1 MTDSSHLKH
10 GRDVIAQ
17 EAEAVH
23 ALADRLD
30 ENFGRA
36 VELIIGCQ
44 GRIILTGIGKSGHV
58 ARKLAATFTSTGAP
72 AFFLH
77 PAEGAHGDLGLLQK
91 GDLLIALSKS
101 GSTVELEMIFPSVN
115 RLGLKSILLTG
126 RMGSALSEKVD
137 VTLDCAVAA
146 EACPH
151 NLAPTTSATAAMVMG
166 HALAIAALK
175 ARNFSSEQFAD
186 LHPAGALGQRLQL
199 RVRDRMHS
207 GESLPVVGPEKL
219 VRDTIFEITGKRFGC
234 ALVCDSHRRLLG
246 IFTDGDLRR
255 LTMREDDFLNLPTES
270 GMTAAPRHIGP
281 DALLDEALSLMEKHA
296 ITVLPVVE
304 AKVVCGILHMHDI
317 LSPERPVRSV
327 DSISA
332 RQGGQRGSGGPG
344 E

>member
-1 MTDSSHLKH
+1 MSDSSHLTH
-10 GRDVIAQ
+10 GREVILQ
-17 EAEAVH
+17 EAEAVR
-23 ALADRLD
+23 ALAERLD
-30 ENFGRA
+30 KNFDRA
-36 VELIIGCQ
+36 VDLIIGCQ

-101 GSTVELEMIFPSVN
+101 GSTVELEMIFPAVI

-126 RMGSALSEKVD
+126 QAKSALADKVD

-166 HALAIAALK
+166 HALAIAALR

-199 RVRDRMHS
+199 RVRDRMHT
-207 GESLPVVGPEKL
+207 GESLPIVEPKK
-219 VRDTIFEITGKRFGC
+219 TG
-234 ALVCDSHRRLLG
+234 A
-246 IFTDGDLRR
+246 
-255 LTMREDDFLNLPTES
+255 
-270 GMTAAPRHIGP
+270 
-281 DALLDEALSLMEKHA
+281 
-296 ITVLPVVE
+296 
-304 AKVVCGILHMHDI
+304 
-317 LSPERPVRSV
+317 
-327 DSISA
+327 
-332 RQGGQRGSGGPG
+332 
-344 E
+344 

>member
-1 MTDSSHLKH
+1 MSDSPHLKH
-10 GRDVIAQ
+10 GRDVILQ
-17 EAEAVH
+17 EAEAVR
-23 ALADRLD
+23 ALAERLD
-30 ENFGRA
+30 NNFDRA
-36 VELIIGCQ
+36 VDLIIGCT

-101 GSTVELEMIFPSVN
+101 GSTVELEMIFPSVI

-126 RMGSALSEKVD
+126 HSKSALADKVD

-166 HALAIAALK
+166 HALAIAALR

-199 RVRDRMHS
+199 RVRDRMHT
-207 GESLPVVGPEKL
+207 GESLPIVEPAKL

-234 ALVCDSHRRLLG
+234 ALVCDSQRRLLG

-255 LTMREDDFLNLPTES
+255 LTLGEDDFLNLPTES
-270 GMTAAPRHIGP
+270 GMTVAPRHIGP
-281 DALLDEALSLMEKHA
+281 DSLLDEALSLMEKHS

-304 AKVVCGILHMHDI
+304 DDIVCGILHMHDI
-317 LSPERPVRSV
+317 LSPERPARPIET
-327 DSISA
+327 ISA
-332 RQGGQRGSGGPG
+332 PRSQS